1 MTLTTELNKVRKQLQ
16 ECSRPLFLFD
26 DDPDGLSAFLL
37 LYRMVRAGK
46 GIPLKGI
53 ILDEHQAQR
62 VNEYSPDLV
71 IVLDKPEVPQEFFSK
86 VSAPRIWIDHHTPQE
101 VKGVR
106 YVNPRTKNNKNISTS
121 QLCYEITKEDPWIA
135 VVGIVADWQ
144 LPPKELWKLC
154 EEKYP
159 GYLPTEIKDAP
170 TALFTTKIGK
180 LARVFSFNLKGK
192 TSDVLASIKILTR
205 IQEPKELLEKE
216 HPQARLV
223 MKKYEQK
230 LKEYEQILNSIE
242 LDEENPLLLYTYS
255 HEKNSFTV
263 DLSNELLYKHPDKVI
278 VIARQSNGTYKCS
291 LRAKHVRLDKVLKET
306 LQGINGT
313 GGGHEH
319 ACGAVIPQEEFSLFI
334 ELLQEKLAEQKIT

>member
-1 MTLTTELNKVRKQLQ
+1 VTLTTELNKVRKQLQ
-16 ECSRPLFLFD
+16 ECGRPLFLFD
-26 DDPDGLSAFLL
+26 DDPDGLSSFLL
-37 LYRMVRAGK
+37 LYRMVKAGK

-71 IVLDKPEVPQEFFSK
+71 IVLDKPKVAQEFFSK
-86 VSAPRIWIDHHTPQE
+86 VRAPCIWIDHHEPQE
-101 VKGVR
+101 VKGVS
-106 YVNPRTKNNKNISTS
+106 YVNPRTKNNENISTS
-121 QLCYEITKEDPWIA
+121 QLCYQITQEDPWIA

-144 LPPKELWKLC
+144 LPPKQLWKLC

-159 GYLPTEIKDAP
+159 GYLPAKTKDAP
-170 TALFTTKIGK
+170 TALFTTKIGE

-242 LDEENPLLLYTYS
+242 VDKENPLLLYSYS

-263 DLSNELLYKHPDKVI
+263 DISNELLYKHPDKVI
-278 VIARQSNGTYKCS
+278 VIARQSNGSYKCS
-291 LRAKHVRLDKVLKET
+291 LRAKNIRLDKVLEKI
-306 LQGINGT
+306 LQEINGT

-334 ELLQEKLAEQKIT
+334 EILQEKLAEQKIT